1 MVTIWNFFQPIRV
14 ITIAMNT
21 PCKAG
26 KMNMQDKFVVDETV
40 LKRYLSYIEKART
53 HQDVQKQR
61 EYMQM
66 AEDLVKQ
73 AYDQPR

>member
-1 MVTIWNFFQPIRV
+1 
-14 ITIAMNT
+14 
-21 PCKAG
+21 
-26 KMNMQDKFVVDETV
+26 MQDKFVIDETV

-66 AEDLVKQ
+66 AEDLVKHTQ
-73 AYDQPR
+73 PQPRC

>member
-1 MVTIWNFFQPIRV
+1 M
-14 ITIAMNT
+14 
-21 PCKAG
+21 KLG
-26 KMNMQDKFVVDETV
+26 KPNMQDKFVVDETV

-66 AEDLVKQ
+66 AEDLVKH
-73 AYDQPR
+73 AHAQPRC

>member
-1 MVTIWNFFQPIRV
+1 
-14 ITIAMNT
+14 
-21 PCKAG
+21 
-26 KMNMQDKFVVDETV
+26 MQDKFVVDETV

-73 AYDQPR
+73 AHASR

>member
-1 MVTIWNFFQPIRV
+1 
-14 ITIAMNT
+14 
-21 PCKAG
+21 
-26 KMNMQDKFVVDETV
+26 MNMQDKFVVDEIV

-66 AEDLVKQ
+66 ADDLVKHVQ
-73 AYDQPR
+73 AQPRC